1 MIMMPHSF
9 VFLSALVTG
18 LLALG
23 TGGMAISD
31 DDDDN
36 DHYRRGWR
44 SRADVAPVANE
55 TYRAECGACHI
66 PYQPGLLPG
75 SVWEVVMRPEAL
87 AEHYGDIASLG
98 EPLRAELADYLVDH
112 AADQAQRSRAL
123 AVASRAGATSSATRL
138 PRISETRY
146 FLHEHHEMPQR
157 LVGGNPEV
165 RSFSQ
170 CDACHRGADDGIY
183 DEDEI
188 VIPGVGRWDD

>member
-1 MIMMPHSF
+1 MMHHSSLL
-9 VFLSALVTG
+9 LSTLIAG

-23 TGGMAISD
+23 IGGVALSD
-31 DDDDN
+31 DDDD
-36 DHYRRGWR
+36 DDYRRGWR
-44 SRADVAPVANE
+44 ASADVAPVANE
-55 TYRAECGACHI
+55 AYRAECGACHM

-75 SVWEVVMRPEAL
+75 SAWEVVMRPEAL

-98 EPLRAELADYLVDH
+98 EPLRAELAAYLVDN
-112 AADQAQRSRAL
+112 AADQAKRSRSRAF
-123 AVASRAGATSSATRL
+123 AVASRAGATSTTTGL

-146 FLHEHHEMPQR
+146 FRHEHHEIPQR

-170 CDACHRGADDGIY
+170 CDACHRGADDGVY
-183 DEDEI
+183 NEDQV